1 MQFHLFIWMTSGR
14 LVSSPWW
21 AGTFKIPTIWR
32 RHSLRCRRE
41 VGVRHLEF
49 VGFSSLTSSIFNTVI
64 YSQWIS
70 SRWAC
75 SNLLLMSS
83 LHQIGLAIGLNPSR
97 DKESVMFPLY
107 RSDLPVKSLTL
118 YEGTLILMIFFCSH
132 TAPRVE
138 LGSDD
143 TVGLQKIYG
152 PKKKPTSTEIWVW
165 EKTTESCVFGNI
177 LTRCYFL
184 LHQKKLKVL
193 YFMKNTED
201 DKILIS
207 FEFKTNWKFCSTS
220 RETYGQNDRAI
231 SKERRF

>member
-1 MQFHLFIWMTSGR
+1 ML
-14 LVSSPWW
+14 
-21 AGTFKIPTIWR
+21 
-32 RHSLRCRRE
+32 
-41 VGVRHLEF
+41 
-49 VGFSSLTSSIFNTVI
+49 

-152 PKKKPTSTEIWVW
+152 PKKKPTSTEVWVW
-165 EKTTESCVFGNI
+165 EKTAESCVFGNI
-177 LTRCYFL
+177 LTRCYFP
-184 LHQKKLKVL
+184 LHQNKLKVL

>member
-1 MQFHLFIWMTSGR
+1 MVGWDIQNPHNMEATFTSMPERGRCETFAIFWFLFFNIN
-14 LVSSPWW
+14 
-21 AGTFKIPTIWR
+21 
-32 RHSLRCRRE
+32 HQY
-41 VGVRHLEF
+41 
-49 VGFSSLTSSIFNTVI
+49 LTLWYILI
-64 YSQWIS
+64 SQWIS

-83 LHQIGLAIGLNPSR
+83 LHQIGLAIGLNPSW
-97 DKESVMFPLY
+97 DDPQSVMFPLY

-138 LGSDD
+138 LGGDD

-177 LTRCYFL
+177 LTWSYFPL
-184 LHQKKLKVL
+184 ELKVL
-193 YFMKNTED
+193 YFTKNTED
-201 DKILIS
+201 GKILS
-207 FEFKTNWKFCSTS
+207 WFEFKTNWKFCSTS